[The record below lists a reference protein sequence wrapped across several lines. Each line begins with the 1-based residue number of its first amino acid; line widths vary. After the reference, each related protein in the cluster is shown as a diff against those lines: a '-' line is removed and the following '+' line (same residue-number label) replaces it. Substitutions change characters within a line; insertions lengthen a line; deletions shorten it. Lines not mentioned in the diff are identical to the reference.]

1 MKLDVIIITHAG
13 LAGAFVEA
21 AEMIMGPQPNLR
33 AIAFQEGDD
42 MLETGNMLAAMIRD
56 SGADFTL
63 ILTDLYGA
71 TPTNAAL
78 YSVSQCDN
86 AAVVTGV
93 NLISVIHALD
103 LDGEDIDPQTLLH
116 LIAQEGQKGIRVITR
131 EMILEGEGQ

>member
-1 MKLDVIIITHAG
+1 MKLDVIVITHAG
-13 LAGAFVEA
+13 LAGAFVDA
-21 AEMIMGPQPNLR
+21 VEMIMGPQPKLK

-42 MLETGNMLAAMIRD
+42 MVETGNMLAEMIRS

-78 YSVSQCDN
+78 FAVSQCEN

-103 LDGEDIDPQTLLH
+103 QDGEDIDSQTLLRVVS
-116 LIAQEGQKGIRVITR
+116 QEGQKGIRAITR
-131 EMILEGEGQ
+131 DMILEGKGQ